1 MNIDKEILLTCP
13 DECGQIAVP
22 CSIRMILDNQ
32 AFFCESCGC
41 EFQGTVFPGWLDSAS
56 HLRLSREDEQ
66 LHKNMQVLYSHL
78 YAGGAKPSS
87 SFLEELLQQ
96 HPEYWRLFPANVIPV
111 KVVLKLL
118 LSEASFAEGF
128 DFSALSSPDWLELLL
143 KAPSFAAKC
152 PWKKFS
158 RYIVE
163 TSRKLPD
170 SFLRNSEVLFASS
183 GLAED
188 KRFSPDAT
196 EEKQALYNPIAFACK
211 MGWKAHLNWN
221 AFNLEDVFAAFKAY
235 PMLLKEYPFTRF
247 KLEDFDWKRYGAS
260 NWDVAIGCIPQKSPL
275 LKIHSLIMGKNVDA
289 ILAANP
295 QWEKYCCWNEVS
307 SAEWVKMVIA
317 SSKWLSSCPWGIF
330 NSREWL
336 AILKVK
342 PEYASRCQWQL
353 FNCAEWLELFKLDI
367 DYARYCDWNKFSSRN
382 WVDIIR
388 AFPAL
393 ASHCPWQSLPAN
405 YLISLFRID
414 RKYVSKCTRWDKFNA
429 NAWMELFEIDYALFE
444 GKCDNWNMFSSR
456 QWCVLL
462 KKYPQLSRHC
472 NWKKITSDVWKDI
485 LFNDLIAEVAARS
498 MRSRKTSFAY
508 REMQHPEYLAI
519 HNLIHGQGV
528 AEALRRYPDYGDK
541 YLQWDKIS
549 ANEWLHCLA
558 ENPRLASRCTKKHW
572 GKILVYI
579 RNLPSEIQHS
589 AKQYYTLLWEKRLEI
604 LEAANRLEITQ
615 LPAED
620 FYALVDFMD
629 WEWDRHFSWEAVGH
643 EQVLSL
649 ARKRPDFMEK
659 YGWERISDDEI
670 RRLLLSSQ
678 DFTAFCI
685 EKAKGTDAIASRMRK
700 AFDHDTITWLFLS
713 YPLLSKK
720 LMPFFSLTL
729 KDLKDFRYYGSKY
742 LRCKVA
748 FYQMFFIMLLCFA
761 LGWLWL
767 CPGECGYLAFAREHQ
782 QQARLALYVYVGYA
796 CVFSFMLAKTH
807 DFCGGPRLSKFL
819 GAIHAIVGVLLFKHT
834 FFLTSLAQR
843 HFRHALYIY
852 AVYVVIMFFV
862 RKIYRINIAK
872 EL

>member
-1 MNIDKEILLTCP
+1 MNIDREILLTCP

-41 EFQGTVFPGWLDSAS
+41 EFQGTVFPGWLGSAS

-66 LHKNMQVLYSHL
+66 LHKSMQVLYSYL
-78 YAGGAKPSS
+78 YAGGAKPAPL
-87 SFLEELLQQ
+87 FMEELLQQ
-96 HPEYWRLFPANVIPV
+96 HPQYWRLFPANVIPV

-118 LSEASFAEGF
+118 LSDASFAEGF
-128 DFSALSSPDWLELLL
+128 DFSVLSSPDWLELLL

-152 PWKKFS
+152 PWEKFS
-158 RYIVE
+158 RYVVE
-163 TSRKLPD
+163 INRKLPEAL
-170 SFLRNSEVLFASS
+170 LRNSEVLFSSS

-196 EEKQALYNPIAFACK
+196 EEKQALYNPIAFAYK

-221 AFNLEDVFAAFKAY
+221 AFNLEDVFEAFKAY

-247 KLEDFDWKRYGAS
+247 KLEDFDWKKYGAR
-260 NWDVAIGCIPQKSPL
+260 NWEAAIGILPQNSPL
-275 LKIHSLIMGKNVDA
+275 LKIHSLVIGKNVEA
-289 ILAANP
+289 ILKAKP
-295 QWEKYCCWNEVS
+295 QWEKYCSWSEIS
-307 SAEWVKMVIA
+307 SAEWVKMVLA

-367 DYARYCDWNKFSSRN
+367 GYARHCDWNKFSSRN

-393 ASHCPWQSLPAN
+393 ASQCPWQSLPPN
-405 YLISLFRID
+405 DLISLFRID
-414 RKYVSKCTRWDKFNA
+414 KKYISKCTRWDKFNA
-429 NAWMELFEIDYALFE
+429 NAWVELFEIDSSLFE
-444 GKCDNWNMFSSR
+444 AKCTNWDMFSPS

-462 KKYPQLSRHC
+462 KGHPQFARHC
-472 NWKKITSDVWKDI
+472 NWKNITQDSWKDI
-485 LFNDLIAEVAARS
+485 LNNDRIMHTRLRLNRS
-498 MRSRKTSFAY
+498 AY
-508 REMQHPEYLAI
+508 DDMQHPEYLAI
-519 HNLIHGQGV
+519 YNLINGKNV
-528 AEALRRYPDYGDK
+528 AEALRRYPELAVK

-549 ANEWLHCLA
+549 AEEWLHCL
-558 ENPRLASRCTKKHW
+558 EEMPRLASGCTRKHW
-572 GKILVYI
+572 GKILEYI
-579 RNLPSEIQHS
+579 RSLPPEIQHS
-589 AKQYYTLLWEKRLEI
+589 AKQYNASLWEKRLEI
-604 LEAANRLEITQ
+604 LEAANRQEITQ

-629 WEWDRHFSWEAVGH
+629 WEWDRHFSWDAVGH

-649 ARKRPDFMEK
+649 ARKRPDFIEK

-670 RRLLLSSQ
+670 RRLLQTSQ
-678 DFTAFCI
+678 EFTAFCI
-685 EKAKGTDAIASRMRK
+685 ERAKGTGAIASRIRK
-700 AFDHDTITWLFLS
+700 AFDHDTIARLFLA
-713 YPLLSKK
+713 YPLLSQK
-720 LMPFFSLTL
+720 LMPFFSLSL
-729 KDLKDFRYYGSKY
+729 KDLIDFRYYGSSH

-748 FYQMFFIMLLCFA
+748 FYQMFVIMLLCFA
-761 LGWLWL
+761 LGCLWL

-782 QQARLALYVYVGYA
+782 QHARLALYVYVAYA
-796 CVFSFMLAKTH
+796 FVFSFILAKIH

-819 GAIHAIVGVLLFKHT
+819 GAVHGVLGVFLFEHS

-843 HFRHALYIY
+843 NFSRALGFYLAYI
-852 AVYVVIMFFV
+852 VIMFFF
-862 RKIYRINIAK
+862 RKLLRGSDANSRT
-872 EL
+872 

>member
-41 EFQGTVFPGWLDSAS
+41 EFQGTVFPGWLGSAS
-56 HLRLSREDEQ
+56 HLRLSKEDEQ
-66 LHKNMQVLYSHL
+66 LHKNMQVLYSYF
-78 YAGGAKPSS
+78 YAGGAKPAS
-87 SFLEELLQQ
+87 SFMEELLQQ
-96 HPEYWRLFPANVIPV
+96 HPEYWRLFPANVIPA

-118 LSEASFAEGF
+118 LSDSSFADGF
-128 DFSALSSPDWLELLL
+128 DFSALSSPDWLELLI

-158 RYIVE
+158 CYIVE
-163 TSRKLPD
+163 TNRKLPD
-170 SFLRNSEVLFASS
+170 SFLRNSEAIFASS

-188 KRFSPDAT
+188 KKFSPDAT
-196 EEKQALYNPIAFACK
+196 EEKQAFYNPIAFACK
-211 MGWKAHLNWN
+211 MGWKANLNWS
-221 AFNLEDVFAAFKAY
+221 AFKLEDVFSAFQAY
-235 PMLLKEYPFTRF
+235 PLLLKDYPFTQF
-247 KLEDFDWKRYGAS
+247 KLDDFDWKKYGAS
-260 NWDVAIGCIPQKSPL
+260 NWDVAIGVIPKNSPL
-275 LKIHSLIMGKNVDA
+275 LKIHSLLIGKNVEA
-289 ILAANP
+289 ILKANP
-295 QWEKYCCWNEVS
+295 QWEKYCSWNEVS

-336 AILKVK
+336 AILKAK
-342 PEYASRCQWQL
+342 PEYASHCQWQL

-367 DYARYCDWNKFSSRN
+367 GYARHCDWNKFSSRN

-393 ASHCPWQSLPAN
+393 ASHCPWQSLSAN
-405 YLISLFRID
+405 DLMSLFQID
-414 RKYVSKCTRWDKFNA
+414 RKYVSKCSRWDKFNA
-429 NAWMELFEIDYALFE
+429 NAWLELFEMDSALFE
-444 GKCDNWNMFSSR
+444 GKCDNWDMFSSK
-456 QWCVLL
+456 QWSYLL
-462 KKYPQLSRHC
+462 KKFPQFARHC
-472 NWKKITSDVWKDI
+472 NWKNLAQDAWKDI
-485 LFNDLIAEVAARS
+485 LCND
-498 MRSRKTSFAY
+498 RKTHTGLRGRGLAY
-508 REMQHPEYLAI
+508 DEMQHPEYLAI
-519 HNLIHGQGV
+519 YNLVNGKNV
-528 AEALRRYPDYGDK
+528 VEALRRYPDFAGK

-549 ANEWLHCLA
+549 AEEWLHCLE
-558 ENPRLASRCTKKHW
+558 ENPRLASECTRKHW
-572 GKILVYI
+572 GKILEYI
-579 RNLPSEIQHS
+579 RKLPSEIQHS
-589 AKQYYTLLWEKRLEI
+589 AKQYNSSFWEKRLEI
-604 LEAANRLEITQ
+604 LEAANRQEITR

-649 ARKRPDFMEK
+649 ARTRPDFMEK

-670 RRLLLSSQ
+670 RKLLLSSQ
-678 DFTAFCI
+678 NFTAFCI

-700 AFDHDTITWLFLS
+700 AFNHDTIATLFLT
-713 YPLLSKK
+713 YPLQTKK
-720 LMPFFSLTL
+720 LMPFFSLSI

-748 FYQMFFIMLLCFA
+748 FYQMFVIMLLCFA

-782 QQARLALYVYVGYA
+782 QHARLALYVYVGYA
-796 CVFSFMLAKTH
+796 FVFSFMQAKIH

-819 GAIHAIVGVLLFKHT
+819 GAIHGILGLLLFKHT

-843 HFRHALYIY
+843 HFRQTLCIY
-852 AVYVVIMFFV
+852 AAYVVIMLFA
-862 RKIYRINIAK
+862 RKIYRSYIAN